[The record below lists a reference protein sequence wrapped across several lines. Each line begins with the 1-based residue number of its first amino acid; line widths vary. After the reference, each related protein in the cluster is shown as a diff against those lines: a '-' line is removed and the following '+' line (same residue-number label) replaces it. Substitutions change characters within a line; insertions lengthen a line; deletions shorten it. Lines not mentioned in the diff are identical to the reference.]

1 MIAYNNK
8 WLDNILIQQE
18 LENACSVNLISKEEK
33 KTAGDMYPS
42 GFYTPD
48 FFIRVG
54 LFILTV
60 VIVSFSMGLV
70 SLIFLNSMQAESI
83 FAALLIFFG
92 MISYGLLEVMVQHKH
107 HYNSGVDDAL
117 LWMCGAGIVGGLNMA
132 NNISASGNSVII
144 FIIAF
149 YFLLRFANAVMGVLV
164 VLSLL
169 SIVLLTC
176 SKLGVAAKTT
186 APFLLM
192 LLAFGIYFFGKKLSL
207 QTSARHYKNSL
218 ILIQVMSLIAV
229 YTAVN
234 YFVVREASVALFN
247 LTLTE
252 GEGIPFGWLF
262 WFFTFFI
269 PCVYIFRG
277 IQKKDVVLLRVGLL
291 LVVAI
296 VFTVRYYHSIL
307 PAEIAMTVG
316 GLLLTALA
324 YALIKY
330 LQQPKYGFTYQTIY
344 DKHLPD
350 KINIE
355 ALVIAET
362 FSAVQPADAS
372 AGFGGGSFGGGGASG
387 DY

>member
-1 MIAYNNK
+1 MIAYNK
-8 WLDNILIQQE
+8 EWLDNSVTAEE
-18 LENACSVNLISKEEK
+18 LENAYLENLISKQEK
-33 KTAGDMYPS
+33 EAAQKIFPV
-42 GFYTPD
+42 GFYSPD
-48 FFIRVG
+48 IFIRIG

-60 VIVSFSMGLV
+60 VIIGFSFGLV
-70 SLIFLNSMQAESI
+70 SAIFFRGISDDTILTN
-83 FAALLIFFG
+83 FLIFFG
-92 MISYGLLEVMVQHKH
+92 LITYGLLELIVQHKQ
-107 HYNSGVDDAL
+107 HYKSGVDDAL
-117 LWMCGAGIVGGLNMA
+117 LWMCGGCIVGGLNMA
-132 NNISASGNSVII
+132 NNISATGNSVII

-149 YFLLRFANAVMGVLV
+149 YFLLRFANAVMGVLA

-169 SIVLLTC
+169 TFVLLTC
-176 SKLGVAAKTT
+176 SELGAAAKAT

-192 LLAFGIYFFGKKLSL
+192 VIAGGIYFFSRKLLL
-207 QTSARHYKNSL
+207 QTSARHYKNAL
-218 ILIQVMSLIAV
+218 IFIQVVSLIAV

-247 LTLTE
+247 LDLKG

-269 PCVYIFRG
+269 PCLYIFRG

-291 LVVAI
+291 LVAAI

-316 GLLLTALA
+316 GLILTGIA

-330 LQQPKYGFTYQTIY
+330 LKQPKYGFTYQAIY

-362 FSAVQPADAS
+362 FSAAQPADNS
-372 AGFGGGSFGGGGASG
+372 TGFGGGSFGGGGATG
-387 DY
+387 DF